1 MQPRIKEMLNH
12 LAMSRQELREAVDCV
27 PIGQWR
33 TKPNP
38 DVWSVVDVLE
48 HLAIVE
54 VSVAGLL
61 KRKVS
66 EGRDAG
72 LGVETDSS
80 PVIDQRYIAKVR
92 DRSYKVVTSEGT
104 RPKSDLAPKAAW
116 EAAERALET
125 LRQVV
130 IDVDGLALAEVSAPH
145 PSLGPLNV
153 YEWIAFIGSHES
165 RHAAQIREI
174 GASLEA
180 RSS

>member
-12 LAMSRQELREAVDCV
+12 LATNRQELREAVDCV
-27 PIGQWR
+27 PIEERR

-38 DVWSVVDVLE
+38 DAWSVVDVLE

-54 VSVAGLL
+54 AAVAGLL
-61 KRKVS
+61 RKKIG
-66 EGRDAG
+66 EGREAG
-72 LGVETDSS
+72 LGAETDTS
-80 PVIDQRYIAKVR
+80 PVIDRRYVEKVR
-92 DRSYKVVTSEGT
+92 DRSYKIVTSEGT
-104 RPKSDLAPKAAW
+104 RPKSGLAPEAAW
-116 EAAERALET
+116 EAAERAYET

-145 PSLGPLNV
+145 PVFGPLNV

-180 RSS
+180 RS